1 MADLQGRWRLPLC
14 ALLLLSPTWLFAAP
28 VAAHKLEGTLHGYLE
43 LRSKDGKELAVG
55 DLINEVYGTR
65 VTAHM
70 IFHFKDGSVD
80 DETSVFTQHGI
91 FRLISDHHLQ
101 KGPFF
106 AHPMEMWVDA
116 LKGQVAVRTWDKN
129 GKESVQKQQ
138 MDLPQDLCSPAMLTP
153 VAKNLARGASGAEVS
168 MLVATPKP
176 MVVKLAYSAQGE
188 DGFTVGG
195 FDRKAEH
202 YEIKFDLQ
210 GIAGVVAPLI
220 GKQPPNVEIWIEE
233 GAVPAFVKEVGPLAQ
248 DGPGVSI
255 QQIGPV
261 GPR

>member
-1 MADLQGRWRLPLC
+1 MADLQGRRWLSIC
-14 ALLLLSPTWLFAAP
+14 ALLLLAPTRLFAAP
-28 VAAHKLEGTLHGYLE
+28 VAAHNLEGTLHGYLE
-43 LRSKDGKELAVG
+43 VRSSDGKELAVG
-55 DLINEVYGTR
+55 DLINEVHGAR

-80 DETSVFTQHGI
+80 DETSVFTQRGT

-106 AHPMEMWVDA
+106 AHPMEIWVDA
-116 LKGQVAVRTWDKN
+116 LNGQVAVRTWDKS
-129 GKESVQKQQ
+129 GKESVHKQQ

-153 VAKNLARGASGAEVS
+153 IARNLARGASGAEVS

-176 MVVKLAYSAQGE
+176 MLVKLVYSAQGE
-188 DGFTVGG
+188 DSFTVGG
-195 FDRKAEH
+195 FERKAEH
-202 YEIKFDLQ
+202 YEIKFELQ
-210 GIAGVVAPLI
+210 GVAGVVAPLI
-220 GKQPPNVEIWIEE
+220 GKQPPNVKIWIEE

-248 DGPGVSI
+248 DGPVVSI